1 MGEVRQLD
9 GRGMIS
15 LRGELAVL
23 GPALG
28 GLALPGTGQITTMAD
43 RALAWMSPDELFLL
57 LPQPEVAATLGQIS
71 QSLQG
76 VHHLAVDVT
85 DARAL
90 FALTGPDAREVI
102 AKLSPADLHPAHF
115 GPGQMRR
122 TRLGQVAAAFW
133 MQDDGTLT
141 VICFRSVADYVAA
154 LLAQSV
160 QDGPVGFFA

>member
-1 MGEVRQLD
+1 MDNVQRAD
-9 GRGMIS
+9 PRGMIT
-15 LRGELAVL
+15 LRGDLAAVA
-23 GPALG
+23 GALG
-28 GLALPGTGQITTMAD
+28 GLPLPGIGQITTMGD
-43 RALAWMSPDELFLL
+43 RALAWMSPDELLL
-57 LPQPEVAATLGQIS
+57 MLPPADVTATLGQMS

-76 VHHLAVDVT
+76 VHHLAADVT

-102 AKLSPADLHPAHF
+102 AKLSPADLHPSQF

-133 MQDDGTLT
+133 MQEDRTIM

-154 LLAQSV
+154 LLAQSAK
-160 QDGPVGFFA
+160 DGPVGYFR

>member
-1 MGEVRQLD
+1 MAP
-9 GRGMIS
+9 RGMIT
-15 LRGELAVL
+15 LRGEPAALA
-23 GPALG
+23 GALG
-28 GLALPGTGQITTMAD
+28 GLALPGTGQIIQMGD
-43 RALAWMSPDELFLL
+43 RALAWMSPDEFLL
-57 LPQPEVAATLGQIS
+57 LLPHAEVAATLGQIS

-90 FALTGPDAREVI
+90 LSLTGPGAREVI
-102 AKLSPADLHPAHF
+102 AKLSPADLHPAQF

-133 MQDDGTLT
+133 MQADGAIM

-160 QDGPVGFFA
+160 QDGPVGYFG